1 MSKPT
6 EESIR
11 CSFCG
16 REKKEVNVLIAG
28 ITGHICDSCITQ
40 AHSIVKEEGGVKSK
54 DEIEKTLKLL
64 TPKEIVQ
71 NLSLHVIGQDEAKKV
86 LSVAVYNHYKRL
98 LQKNKTKDNIEIEK
112 SNIIFVFYTLKP
124 LLQRPKTKDVDWLRC
139 FYILDG
145 TERP

>member
-1 MSKPT
+1 VAEK
-6 EESIR
+6 
-11 CSFCG
+11 
-16 REKKEVNVLIAG
+16 KKEVNVLIAG

-98 LQKNKTKDNIEIEK
+98 LQKNKTKIILRLKNQILLWLEK
-112 SNIIFVFYTLKP
+112 QELERLYLLDLLPIF
-124 LLQRPKTKDVDWLRC
+124 
-139 FYILDG
+139 
-145 TERP
+145 